1 MPPPPGHPHPGRSA
15 SQKVTRRF
23 WQLVAVT
30 VLATGS
36 LTSALAAPPSP
47 LTGLRVA
54 ISGLVLIAS
63 LTLTV
68 RVVIAVERARKQ
80 TRRTQT

>member
-1 MPPPPGHPHPGRSA
+1 MSRFVLLRSM
-15 SQKVTRRF
+15 SL
-23 WQLVAVT
+23 LVSL
-30 VLATGS
+30 VLATGA

-47 LTGLRVA
+47 ITGLRVG

-68 RVVIAVERARKQ
+68 RVVFAVERARKQ